1 MSDKSGKGSILFK
14 LLIII
19 FAAGLVAVIL
29 IPGQIWKQESNEKM
43 ISENNMS
50 SIYEALRFYHRITN
64 KYTTDP
70 KEILS
75 VVRGDSSILLQQK
88 VVNHTEQ
95 LTSLIDGYLKNKYV
109 ASLIGI
115 YDNVDLIISDLNEN
129 KFHFETVGEYF
140 KNESE
145 AIVMDLSKFKASV
158 PYEQFQNAAVFID
171 SLTELRRDLSDY
183 SLQAGSSKATAITD
197 TLRTLLKN
205 VDIKD
210 LQLAWQPVSQRLDEF
225 ITRMRRS
232 DELSALTSVGDRVKD
247 FKEKVSSS
255 FERLNTINIDENIS
269 FCTKLN
275 EELKNLYDVFLRDFI
290 ATSKPALYKLSIAD
304 SLIIHLTEENFSSPV
319 TGEMYKIIISDDSSS
334 IRVESPVLVSEIKEK
349 IAPIAKEIKTLPNMP
364 IFDAFFDTLQSIK
377 NKAEFTR
384 KAIKRNTDIFIK
396 YKEIEEVV
404 GKFSDISVG
413 TAYLNLKK
421 FATQAPNE
429 ESYSLIKDQL
439 ESAFDGGRIF
449 YQAYN
454 ENIFG
459 NLDSLQ
465 RDLKNKMEEF
475 NSLIDEVKRLPEE
488 VKKYDV
494 EFAEIDNLIEQMKK
508 TNIAPQMNKINQEME
523 KTLVFV
529 AEGFEKSVYLIFNKK
544 IKNLGFI
551 YKDKKSWEE
560 EKS

>member
-232 DELSALTSVGDRVKD
+232 DELTALTSVGDRVKD

-349 IAPIAKEIKTLPNMP
+349 IAPIAKEINTLPNMP

>member
-232 DELSALTSVGDRVKD
+232 DELTALTSVGDRVKD

-304 SLIIHLTEENFSSPV
+304 SLIIHLTEENFYSPV
-319 TGEMYKIIISDDSSS
+319 TGEMYKIILSDDSSS

-349 IAPIAKEIKTLPNMP
+349 IAPIAKEINTLPNMP

>member
-232 DELSALTSVGDRVKD
+232 DELTALTSVGDRVKD

-304 SLIIHLTEENFSSPV
+304 SLIIHLTEENFYSPV
-319 TGEMYKIIISDDSSS
+319 TGEMYKIILSDDSSS

-377 NKAEFTR
+377 NRA
-384 KAIKRNTDIFIK
+384 
-396 YKEIEEVV
+396 
-404 GKFSDISVG
+404 
-413 TAYLNLKK
+413 
-421 FATQAPNE
+421 
-429 ESYSLIKDQL
+429 ESYAD
-439 ESAFDGGRIF
+439 
-449 YQAYN
+449 
-454 ENIFG
+454 
-459 NLDSLQ
+459 
-465 RDLKNKMEEF
+465 
-475 NSLIDEVKRLPEE
+475 
-488 VKKYDV
+488 
-494 EFAEIDNLIEQMKK
+494 
-508 TNIAPQMNKINQEME
+508 
-523 KTLVFV
+523 
-529 AEGFEKSVYLIFNKK
+529 
-544 IKNLGFI
+544 
-551 YKDKKSWEE
+551 
-560 EKS
+560 

>member
-158 PYEQFQNAAVFID
+158 PYEQFQNAAVFVD

-232 DELSALTSVGDRVKD
+232 DELTALTSVGDRVKD

-349 IAPIAKEIKTLPNMP
+349 IAPIAKEINTLPNMP

>member
-232 DELSALTSVGDRVKD
+232 DELTALTSVGDRVKD

-304 SLIIHLTEENFSSPV
+304 SLIIHLTEENFYSPV
-319 TGEMYKIIISDDSSS
+319 TGEMYKIILSDDSSS

-421 FATQAPNE
+421 FATEAPNE

>member
-1 MSDKSGKGSILFK
+1 
-14 LLIII
+14 
-19 FAAGLVAVIL
+19 
-29 IPGQIWKQESNEKM
+29 
-43 ISENNMS
+43 
-50 SIYEALRFYHRITN
+50 
-64 KYTTDP
+64 
-70 KEILS
+70 
-75 VVRGDSSILLQQK
+75 
-88 VVNHTEQ
+88 
-95 LTSLIDGYLKNKYV
+95 
-109 ASLIGI
+109 
-115 YDNVDLIISDLNEN
+115 
-129 KFHFETVGEYF
+129 
-140 KNESE
+140 
-145 AIVMDLSKFKASV
+145 
-158 PYEQFQNAAVFID
+158 
-171 SLTELRRDLSDY
+171 
-183 SLQAGSSKATAITD
+183 
-197 TLRTLLKN
+197 
-205 VDIKD
+205 
-210 LQLAWQPVSQRLDEF
+210 
-225 ITRMRRS
+225 
-232 DELSALTSVGDRVKD
+232 
-247 FKEKVSSS
+247 
-255 FERLNTINIDENIS
+255 
-269 FCTKLN
+269 
-275 EELKNLYDVFLRDFI
+275 
-290 ATSKPALYKLSIAD
+290 
-304 SLIIHLTEENFSSPV
+304 
-319 TGEMYKIIISDDSSS
+319 
-334 IRVESPVLVSEIKEK
+334 
-349 IAPIAKEIKTLPNMP
+349 MP